1 MTSQEERFENFPD
14 DNPYSNN
21 ILTEGTL
28 EYFDSENDKQG
39 QPNTCLKVGDEMF
52 QKQEDYKMS
61 PEYSSTDPNYQ
72 YVEYSPYS
80 DSQSSYSISESSP
93 DSPDQTNINSE

>member
-1 MTSQEERFENFPD
+1 M
-14 DNPYSNN
+14 
-21 ILTEGTL
+21 
-28 EYFDSENDKQG
+28 EYFDLENDKQG
-39 QPNTCLKVGDEMF
+39 QSNTSLNVGDKMF

-93 DSPDQTNINSE
+93 DSPDQTDINIPSNDQPKTIG